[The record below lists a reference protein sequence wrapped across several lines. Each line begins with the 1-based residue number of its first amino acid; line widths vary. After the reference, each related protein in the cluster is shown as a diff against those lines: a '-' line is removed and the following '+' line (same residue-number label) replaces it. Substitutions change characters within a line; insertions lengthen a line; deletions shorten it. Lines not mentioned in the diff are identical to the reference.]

1 MELLDSHDLRVLKHE
16 QPDDHHRDIYQH
28 CRFLL
33 LIRPGD
39 WIVHVNA
46 PEKGGYIAVP
56 VIGTVTQGDGV
67 YLYESVV
74 RPEPMDDFRSMIPV
88 DPVLQ
93 VWFSNR
99 DLDPYGSTYESL
111 TSRGRYHVLATRR
124 GSFRCFA
131 RCTKVPASPIMMMT
145 DTRRNFRQDPDVSA
159 VERLEVA
166 VAECADPHRM
176 SHLVADAFMDLNWV
190 HGGAAVSRLNHS
202 RTSDEHRLQRPSPD
216 AASRISLV
224 EG

>member
-1 MELLDSHDLRVLKHE
+1 MFPDTYDDMTVSALRCQTDPKRSQWIANSVNQGFSRFGWSWLDSHDLRVLKHE

-56 VIGTVTQGDGV
+56 VIGTVAQGDGV
-67 YLYESVV
+67 YLYDSVV

-88 DPVLQ
+88 DPVQQ
-93 VWFSNR
+93 VRFSNR

-111 TSRGRYHVLATRR
+111 TSRGRYHRVSDKAGFFQVLR
-124 GSFRCFA
+124 SLPESA
-131 RCTKVPASPIMMMT
+131 RQAQS
-145 DTRRNFRQDPDVSA
+145 
-159 VERLEVA
+159 
-166 VAECADPHRM
+166 
-176 SHLVADAFMDLNWV
+176 
-190 HGGAAVSRLNHS
+190 
-202 RTSDEHRLQRPSPD
+202 
-216 AASRISLV
+216 
-224 EG
+224 